1 MSVYIWQQN
10 RSEIFALALR
20 RARTGNCRFW
30 LFSITDSYCSRAII
44 RMTDKKVQIKE
55 SNYEEKT
62 VKKVTTVIAASAAA
76 ASTMITP
83 VIAAGQSAADDEDGK
98 QQNQQQ
104 SKGKAAA
111 SNIKEAK
118 IQLEAAR
125 CASCN
130 CMTYFYCAPLQVYTP
145 FRSAQNHCPP
155 DNVRPAGGYIVR

>member
-1 MSVYIWQQN
+1 
-10 RSEIFALALR
+10 
-20 RARTGNCRFW
+20 
-30 LFSITDSYCSRAII
+30 
-44 RMTDKKVQIKE
+44 MTDKKVQIKE
-55 SNYEEKT
+55 SNYEEKNGE
-62 VKKVTTVIAASAAA
+62 KSNYSYCSFCSRSINND
-76 ASTMITP
+76 TP
-83 VIAAGQSAADDEDGK
+83 AIAAGQSAADDDEDGK

-104 SKGKAAA
+104 SKGKATA

>member
-1 MSVYIWQQN
+1 M
-10 RSEIFALALR
+10 
-20 RARTGNCRFW
+20 
-30 LFSITDSYCSRAII
+30 
-44 RMTDKKVQIKE
+44 KK
-55 SNYEEKT
+55 KT
-62 VKKVTTVIAASAAA
+62 VKKVTTVIAASAVA

-83 VIAAGQSAADDEDGK
+83 VIAAGQSAADDDEDGK

-155 DNVRPAGGYIVR
+155 DNVRPAGGYISWESSPS